1 MGIKLF
7 GKGNKDKEVSQ
18 KEIISDLEG
27 KLLQTQ
33 RMWLQSEATFR
44 QQIIK
49 LNQRIE
55 KLEAELW
62 RREH

>member
-1 MGIKLF
+1 MKLF